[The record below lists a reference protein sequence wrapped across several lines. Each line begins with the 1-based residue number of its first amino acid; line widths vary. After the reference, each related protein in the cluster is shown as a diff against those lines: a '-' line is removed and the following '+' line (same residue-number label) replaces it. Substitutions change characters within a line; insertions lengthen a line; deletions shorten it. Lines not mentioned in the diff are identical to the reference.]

1 MALRVTQRNP
11 TRPGERR
18 GVIDALYRKYSE
30 ALQKFLMGQRV
41 SREDAADIV
50 QETYIRVQQSEQVG
64 ELKNP
69 RAFLFRVAKNVRLNT
84 ARHRAIAR
92 EEVGRDLEALEIEGT
107 EPGPY
112 RAFQS
117 AQELAIVRR
126 ALEELPAR
134 CREAFLMNRFEDM
147 TFPQIAKE
155 LGVSVSMIEKHVS
168 HAITHM
174 RGRLEDA
181 RSNAGR
187 EALKVSK

>member
-1 MALRVTQRNP
+1 M
-11 TRPGERR
+11 
-18 GVIDALYRKYSE
+18 DALYRKYSE

-64 ELKNP
+64 DLKNP

-92 EEVGRDLEALEIEGT
+92 EDVGLDRGALEIEGT
-107 EPGPY
+107 DPGPY
-112 RAFQS
+112 RAVNS
-117 AQELAIVRR
+117 AQEVVIVEQ

-134 CREAFLMNRFEDM
+134 CRDAFLMSRFEGL
-147 TFPQIAKE
+147 TFPEIAKE

-168 HAITHM
+168 HAIAHM
-174 RGRLEDA
+174 RERLENP
-181 RSNAGR
+181 RSKVGR
-187 EALKVSK
+187 ETIKLLK